1 MSTNTQLVAGVYNFA
16 SEFITISATGDVP
29 TSQFTTLSVEALG
42 TREMIAGSFF
52 IDLAGFISGTATE
65 VSAIQVADSV
75 LLARVAGVSIPV
87 TVDLGFPTDAALLSG
102 NDSITSGN
110 GDDYLLA
117 YDGDDSVEGG
127 PGNDTIDGGPGNDA
141 LNGGAGDDIYI
152 VGDAGDVIS
161 EVSGSGADTVQSYI
175 PWVLAG
181 GLENLTLLGTAGY
194 GVGNAVADT
203 MLGNAAAN
211 YLTGQGGADIIP
223 RGWAAMTGSR
233 AKAATIRCPGD
244 WRGPTTCPGEMAT
257 TRFYRAVAMTWCMA
271 MRAMTS
277 PARPAM
283 M

>member
-161 EVSGSGADTVQSYI
+161 EVSGSGSDTVQSYI
-175 PWVLAG
+175 AWLLAD
-181 GLENLTLLGTAGY
+181 GLENLTLLGTATQGT
-194 GVGNAVADT
+194 GNAVGNT
-203 MLGNAAAN
+203 MLGNASTNA
-211 YLTGQGGADIIP
+211 LTGLGGADLF
-223 RGWAAMTGSR
+223 WALR
-233 AKAATIRCPGD
+233 
-244 WRGPTTCPGEMAT
+244 WR
-257 TRFYRAVAMTWCMA
+257 
-271 MRAMTS
+271 
-277 PARPAM
+277 
-283 M
+283 